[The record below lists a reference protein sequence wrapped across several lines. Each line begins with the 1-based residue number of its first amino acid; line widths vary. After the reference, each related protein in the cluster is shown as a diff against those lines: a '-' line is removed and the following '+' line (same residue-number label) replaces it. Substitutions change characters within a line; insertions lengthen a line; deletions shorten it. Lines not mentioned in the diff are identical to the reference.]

1 MAVLCQNKGHGTA
14 HHGRSDCSTDARS
27 TGNYPGAAGQ
37 DRCVG
42 GGGRGTAKADARQDT
57 SELLRTPEHRVI
69 STGLQNLFGAAAV
82 VRNAPAAVPSGPRVK
97 RGELAT
103 RRQSES
109 RGLVSETA
117 VCGRGGGVD
126 MGPTAPRRAA
136 NGGLAACGRAAQLP
150 RRAVTFRGLRTTPGY
165 QTRSGGNPPGYALA
179 VAMGGEAAFCCR

>member
-126 MGPTAPRRAA
+126 MGPTAPRRCRRRPEIEPVWRP
-136 NGGLAACGRAAQLP
+136 GVDRLLATVAVEAVPGQIGN
-150 RRAVTFRGLRTTPGY
+150 RAV
-165 QTRSGGNPPGYALA
+165 QTLA
-179 VAMGGEAAFCCR
+179 EVLGRRVDAQMLDGRP